1 VNKVQLDK
9 MVTFHKAVGD
19 PTRLRII
26 ALLRQGPLHGQA
38 IAGKLGLKPPTI
50 THHLKKLRDTGMVY
64 SRRDKNTIYF
74 HLDERKLEFMTT
86 AILRIGDEEA
96 MNKNE
101 LQVTDKEQTKVLNNF
116 ISRDGK
122 LKSVPSQL
130 KKKIVVLSYFVQ
142 GFEPGE
148 TYEEK
153 EVNEYIKTFFDD
165 FATIRREWVMHQFMY
180 RENNRYE
187 LNPKEMWPVVVR
199 R

>member
-1 VNKVQLDK
+1 MQLDK
-9 MVTFHKAVGD
+9 MVAFHKAVGD

-38 IAGKLGLKPPTI
+38 IAGKLGLRPPTI

-74 HLDERKLEFMTT
+74 LLDERKLEFMTT

-96 MNKNE
+96 MNKSE

-142 GFEPGE
+142 GFEPGK

-180 RENNRYE
+180 RQNNRYE
-187 LNPKEMWPVVVR
+187 LNPKEMWPVVVMR
-199 R
+199 

>member
-1 VNKVQLDK
+1 MQLDK
-9 MVTFHKAVGD
+9 MVAFHKAVGD
-19 PTRLRII
+19 PTRLRIV

-38 IAGKLGLKPPTI
+38 IAGKLGLRPPTI

-96 MNKNE
+96 MNRNE

-116 ISRDGK
+116 IAKDGK
-122 LKSVPSQL
+122 LKSIPSQL
-130 KKKIVVLSYFVQ
+130 KKKIVILSYFVQ
-142 GFEPGE
+142 GFEQGM

-165 FATIRREWVMHQFMY
+165 FATIRREWIMHSFMY

>member
-1 VNKVQLDK
+1 MQLDK
-9 MVTFHKAVGD
+9 MVAFHKAVGD

-26 ALLRQGPLHGQA
+26 ALLRHGPLHGQA
-38 IAGKLGLKPPTI
+38 IAGKLGLRPPTI

-64 SRRDKNTIYF
+64 SRRDRNTIYF

-101 LQVTDKEQTKVLNNF
+101 LQVTDKEQTKVLNSF
-116 ISRDGK
+116 ISKDGK
-122 LKSVPSQL
+122 LKSIPSQQ
-130 KKKIVVLSYFVQ
+130 KKKIVILSYFVQ
-142 GFEPGE
+142 GFDQGK

-165 FATIRREWVMHQFMY
+165 FATIRREWIMHSFMY
-180 RENNRYE
+180 RENNIYE
-187 LNPKEMWPVVVR
+187 LNPQELWPVVVR